1 MLLTKKFSTLAM
13 AVALTLSVPA
23 LSGCESTTSN
33 SQTTGRSQLMLVS
46 SEKVMQDA
54 EKAYDQVLAEAKA
67 QNALNTNAAMTKR
80 VKNIANKLIAQAP
93 RFRADCKDWNWEVNV
108 INSKE
113 INAWCM
119 AGGKIAVY
127 SALITETNPTDAELA
142 TVIGHEMAHALREHT
157 REQQSTEAMKN
168 AALNIAS
175 LFGASDTAVSLGN
188 TAANVAISLPF
199 SRSHENEADAL
210 GLELMYYAGYDTD
223 AAVSFWT
230 KMTKATGGGNEG
242 LMVLLSTHP
251 ADSDRIANLKALSQR
266 LKAQPR

>member
-1 MLLTKKFSTLAM
+1 MIVAKKVSTLAM

-33 SQTTGRSQLMLVS
+33 SQTTNRSQLMLVS
-46 SEKVMQDA
+46 STEVMQQA

-93 RFRADCKDWNWEVNV
+93 RFRADSKDWDWEVNV

-127 SALITETNPTDAELA
+127 SALITETNP
-142 TVIGHEMAHALREHT
+142 
-157 REQQSTEAMKN
+157 
-168 AALNIAS
+168 
-175 LFGASDTAVSLGN
+175 
-188 TAANVAISLPF
+188 
-199 SRSHENEADAL
+199 
-210 GLELMYYAGYDTD
+210 LMRN
-223 AAVSFWT
+223 W
-230 KMTKATGGGNEG
+230 
-242 LMVLLSTHP
+242 LL
-251 ADSDRIANLKALSQR
+251 
-266 LKAQPR
+266 